1 MNKVI
6 RTARIS
12 TQRVRLGVASGKEHE
27 AAAAE
32 AELEFTRLDEQ
43 IEAMDP
49 SESADEAI
57 DGTDAEM
64 QDGDSDE
71 QEAIEDG
78 TAMEDLPSEVWEG
91 EKTEE
96 PPEISAIQV
105 ETLVEERLKEFEQRF
120 QQEKE
125 DAYRSGFED
134 GKTEGLKEGQEQS
147 RDEIDRF
154 VSALQSLQEQWE
166 DHYKNTDQDLTHLA
180 LAVARRI
187 IGASVQIQ
195 EEPVLHAVQEC
206 LAYLQDKSRVVIK
219 VNPQDLDVV
228 RRHRNNW
235 LESLEGIEKLLVEGD
250 ADISRGGCI
259 VETPKGDVDAQ
270 VEERLERLQTL
281 LVEAIRTGDKDESE

>member
-12 TQRVRLGVASGKEHE
+12 TQRVRLGVASGKERE

-281 LVEAIRTGDKDESE
+281 LWLSDRTGDKDESE